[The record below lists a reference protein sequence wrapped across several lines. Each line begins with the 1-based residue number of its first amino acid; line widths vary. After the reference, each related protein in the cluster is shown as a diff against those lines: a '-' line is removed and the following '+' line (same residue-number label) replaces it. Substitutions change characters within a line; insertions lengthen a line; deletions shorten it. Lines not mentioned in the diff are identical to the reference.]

1 MNPIFPCAT
10 IAVII
15 LIAVAARR
23 RRGK

>member
-15 LIAVAARR
+15 LIAVAASR